1 MFCPSL
7 GMHFELLFVLEMS
20 MYERLKNIDFYL
32 FVYLY
37 ATLNDLNIT
46 LILTFQIK

>member
-7 GMHFELLFVLEMS
+7 GMHFELFVLEMS
-20 MYERLKNIDFYL
+20 MYERLKTIDIYL

-37 ATLNDLNIT
+37 ATLNALNIT
-46 LILTFQIK
+46 LIPTFQIK